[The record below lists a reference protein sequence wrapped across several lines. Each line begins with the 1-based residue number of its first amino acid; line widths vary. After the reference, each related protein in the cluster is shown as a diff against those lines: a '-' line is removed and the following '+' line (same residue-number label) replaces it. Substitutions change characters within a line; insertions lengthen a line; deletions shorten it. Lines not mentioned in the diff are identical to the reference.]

1 MHNLQQDCSISKL
14 NRLVMITYIVIPA
27 PLVIPAEAGIQ
38 EVNSSRNPEVVPAE
52 AGNYNK
58 MELDSRFHGKPW
70 IPHPPIVVEGRQ
82 VRNDTERMDFTEVYP
97 DVGR

>member
-1 MHNLQQDCSISKL
+1 
-14 NRLVMITYIVIPA
+14 MITYIVIPA

-70 IPHPPIVVEGRQ
+70 ILYES
-82 VRNDTERMDFTEVYP
+82 
-97 DVGR
+97 